1 VADMAQQAG
10 ASPAELRR
18 RLDHAG
24 RLPAVRSDRRK
35 AKALAWLLDH
45 VDLVDED
52 GKPVARESLRVDVG
66 AHDAGETAPA
76 GDQVGTAEAAEP
88 GEQGSEGVQ
97 AEAESPEVAD
107 PAQPEPEASAP

>member
-1 VADMAQQAG
+1 MAHQAG
-10 ASPAELRR
+10 TTPADLQR
-18 RLDHAG
+18 RLDRAG

-52 GKPVARESLRVDVG
+52 GKPVDRDVLRVDVG
-66 AHDAGETAPA
+66 ARQA
-76 GDQVGTAEAAEP
+76 GDAEPVGDEVGTAEAAGP

-97 AEAESPEVAD
+97 AEELSTGEAES
-107 PAQPEPEASAP
+107 